1 MRRSSP
7 LSNSVFQK
15 FYTGGEEIMNSV
27 THGVGVLLSIAG
39 LVLNVV
45 FGVLSGD
52 PWKFAGGLTFGITL
66 ILLFTCSTLYHAIIN
81 QIAKAVRRA
90 VSYTHLHRS
99 PTPPTNTTRRAASTA
114 CT

>member
-1 MRRSSP
+1 MRKSSP
-7 LSNSVFQK
+7 LPNSVFQK

-52 PWKFAGGLTFGITL
+52 PYKLAGGITFGVTL
-66 ILLFTCSTLYHAIIN
+66 ILLRC
-81 QIAKAVRRA
+81 V
-90 VSYTHLHRS
+90 
-99 PTPPTNTTRRAASTA
+99 
-114 CT
+114 